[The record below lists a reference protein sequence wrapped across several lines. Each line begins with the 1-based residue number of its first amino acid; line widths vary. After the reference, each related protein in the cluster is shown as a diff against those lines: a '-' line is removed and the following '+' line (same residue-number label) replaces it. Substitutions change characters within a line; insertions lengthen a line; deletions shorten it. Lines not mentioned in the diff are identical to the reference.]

1 MSKRLGKGLQ
11 AIFGDDAASIIDD
24 IEKGIETSVN
34 YKHKELNVNDIIA
47 NPYQPRREF
56 DLTALNELK
65 ESILQHGVI
74 TPVLVRQSSIK
85 GYELIAG
92 ERRLRA
98 SKLAERETIPAIIV
112 DFNDDQM
119 MEVSLIENIQRED
132 LNVVEEAKAYQ
143 QMIDRFGYTQEK
155 LADKMNKS
163 RSYITNLTR
172 LLKLPRE
179 ILQLV
184 VDNKLTTGHVR
195 PLITLDSEEEMI
207 KLAKIAVRDN
217 LSVRQVEQLTKKHP
231 TEKIIIKKKPKKE
244 YQYPIELLEKKFQTK
259 VNIDKNNITIHF
271 SDTDDLNRILE
282 LMEVLEEM

>member
-132 LNVVEEAKAYQ
+132 LNVIEEAKAYQ

-155 LADKMNKS
+155 LAEKMNKS

-172 LLKLPRE
+172 LL
-179 ILQLV
+179 
-184 VDNKLTTGHVR
+184 N
-195 PLITLDSEEEMI
+195 LI
-207 KLAKIAVRDN
+207 
-217 LSVRQVEQLTKKHP
+217 
-231 TEKIIIKKKPKKE
+231 
-244 YQYPIELLEKKFQTK
+244 
-259 VNIDKNNITIHF
+259 
-271 SDTDDLNRILE
+271 
-282 LMEVLEEM
+282 